1 MRRLLGMLCAFVVV
15 LMLGFSNQALAE
27 DEVKNQEATNT
38 KMTSTNNAVS
48 QTVEANALSCNHD
61 PLAPEVKDC
70 PYHKQQQDPNGQAK
84 TLDHRVVRVGVY
96 DLPGYH
102 SGC

>member
-38 KMTSTNNAVS
+38 KMTSTNNAAS
-48 QTVEANALSCNHD
+48 QTVEANVLSSNHD
-61 PLAPEVKDC
+61 LLAPEVKDF
-70 PYHKQQQDPNGQAK
+70 PNHKEG
-84 TLDHRVVRVGVY
+84 H
-96 DLPGYH
+96 GY
-102 SGC
+102 